1 MNFRTDLAIERREY
15 REKETLDGVLS
26 DSKNVKG
33 IKVTTIKIINEQGE
47 KLIGK
52 PKGRYITIET
62 PHLCKNS
69 EVFSDCCEVLRD
81 ELIELIPEEGTV
93 LVVGLGN
100 IDITPDAI
108 GPKSMDLLLAT
119 RHISSGLA
127 TSLGLESLRSVAA
140 IVPGVL
146 GKTGIETVEIIS
158 GVVKKISP
166 CCVIAVDALASR
178 SVERLGT
185 TVQIADTGISPGSG
199 VGNRRKGINKET
211 LGVPV
216 IAVGVP
222 TVVDA
227 LTMAADVFEKAGVDL
242 PTEDLSE
249 HRNMMVTPK
258 GIDSLTD
265 KASHLIAMGI
275 NLALQRG
282 LSATEIAEI
291 VG

>member
-26 DSKNVKG
+26 DSKTVKG

-108 GPKSMDLLLAT
+108 G
-119 RHISSGLA
+119 H
-127 TSLGLESLRSVAA
+127 
-140 IVPGVL
+140 
-146 GKTGIETVEIIS
+146 
-158 GVVKKISP
+158 
-166 CCVIAVDALASR
+166 
-178 SVERLGT
+178 
-185 TVQIADTGISPGSG
+185 
-199 VGNRRKGINKET
+199 
-211 LGVPV
+211 
-216 IAVGVP
+216 
-222 TVVDA
+222 
-227 LTMAADVFEKAGVDL
+227 
-242 PTEDLSE
+242 
-249 HRNMMVTPK
+249 
-258 GIDSLTD
+258 
-265 KASHLIAMGI
+265 
-275 NLALQRG
+275 
-282 LSATEIAEI
+282 
-291 VG
+291 